1 MAIDGLWKL
10 NITSPLGPM
19 ESELSVTNQNGVLSG
34 VQRGAGDER
43 AIYNGS
49 VNGNAVAW
57 SVDITQPM
65 PVSLTFTGTLEGDR
79 LSGQAKAGMFGS
91 FPFEG
96 TRSA

>member
-19 ESELSVTNQNGVLSG
+19 ESELSVTDNGGALSG
-34 VQRGAGDER
+34 VQRGAGDEQ

-49 VNGNAVAW
+49 VNGSAVTW
-57 SVDITQPM
+57 SVDIKQPM
-65 PVSLTFTGTLEGDR
+65 PVTLTFTGTVEGDR
-79 LSGQAKAGMFGS
+79 LAGQAQAGMFGS
-91 FPFEG
+91 FPFDG